1 MLKYKI
7 IDSKENPKETVIE
20 KSGVKV
26 EITLGNMEAQY
37 NKVLKLKEEV
47 EAQILVDKAQV
58 TNCET
63 NYPGIEN
70 ATEEEEKRAI
80 ALTLRKGN
88 LTEIE
93 TYEKKLAE
101 INEAIADYEAE
112 IAEIKKQT
120 GIND

>member
-7 IDSKENPKETVIE
+7 IESKEDYKDTVIE

-26 EITLGNMEAQY
+26 NITLGDMELQK
-37 NKVLKLKEEV
+37 NEVLKLKKQV
-47 EAQILVDKAQV
+47 EAQIEVDKAQV
-58 TNCET
+58 VNCET

-88 LTEIE
+88 LTEIA

-101 INEAIADYEAE
+101 INEALADYEEE
-112 IAEIKKQT
+112 IEEIKKQT
-120 GIND
+120 KINE

>member
-7 IDSKENPKETVIE
+7 IESKEDYKDTVIE
-20 KSGVKV
+20 KSGVTV

-101 INEAIADYEAE
+101 INEAIKDYEAE

-120 GIND
+120 GINE